1 MRKFLLMMTAFLS
14 AGFALSQN
22 VQVTGI
28 VTAADDGSPMPAVAI
43 AVEGTTVGTISDSD
57 GAYSISAPT
66 NGSLVFSFMGYE
78 TKTVPV
84 SGRRVINVT
93 LDPGSIEVDEVL
105 ITAVGIQRTER
116 SLGYTV
122 TKVDADEAVMKA
134 EPDMLR
140 ALDGKIAG
148 VQISAPSGDAGSAT
162 RITIRGNSSFS
173 GNNQPLYVV
182 DGIPYSNAG
191 TGASGRAS
199 GTSGA
204 FGSGISTL
212 DPNDI
217 ESMSV
222 LKGAAAA
229 VLYGS
234 RAANGVI
241 LITTKSGS
249 KKAGAKKGF
258 SVSVNSS
265 YAIET
270 IASLPEYQ
278 NKYGQG
284 SDFNIGSANGSWGAA
299 FEEGMTIPMYTD
311 IAKEYP
317 DLAKELYPD
326 LKERSRTR
334 HIRTT

>member
-1 MRKFLLMMTAFLS
+1 MMTAFLS
-14 AGFALSQN
+14 AGFALAQN

-140 ALDGKIAG
+140 ALDGK
-148 VQISAPSGDAGSAT
+148 
-162 RITIRGNSSFS
+162 
-173 GNNQPLYVV
+173 
-182 DGIPYSNAG
+182 
-191 TGASGRAS
+191 
-199 GTSGA
+199 
-204 FGSGISTL
+204 
-212 DPNDI
+212 
-217 ESMSV
+217 
-222 LKGAAAA
+222 
-229 VLYGS
+229 
-234 RAANGVI
+234 
-241 LITTKSGS
+241 
-249 KKAGAKKGF
+249 
-258 SVSVNSS
+258 
-265 YAIET
+265 
-270 IASLPEYQ
+270 
-278 NKYGQG
+278 
-284 SDFNIGSANGSWGAA
+284 
-299 FEEGMTIPMYTD
+299 
-311 IAKEYP
+311 
-317 DLAKELYPD
+317 
-326 LKERSRTR
+326 
-334 HIRTT
+334 